1 VQGPW
6 DDNTYY
12 DEGEDEAAYDALL
25 YYDDEF
31 DNFDSGYGE

>member
-1 VQGPW
+1 MCRVLGMI
-6 DDNTYY
+6 TH
-12 DEGEDEAAYDALL
+12 EGEDEAAYDALL